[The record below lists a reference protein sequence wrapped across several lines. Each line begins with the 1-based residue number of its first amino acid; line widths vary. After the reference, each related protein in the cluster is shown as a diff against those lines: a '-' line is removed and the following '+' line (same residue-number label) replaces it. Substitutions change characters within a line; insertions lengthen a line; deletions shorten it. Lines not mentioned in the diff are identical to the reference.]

1 MRLSNEIRFDFAGRK
16 NRAAEITDNAMSLPT
31 QNINVENMKKS
42 ILEAVFGTLLIA
54 VGVLIIL
61 FFKDFLPRYI
71 GGGIITAFG
80 AVLVTSGIIGC
91 AHK

>member
-1 MRLSNEIRFDFAGRK
+1 
-16 NRAAEITDNAMSLPT
+16 
-31 QNINVENMKKS
+31 MKKS